1 VICRISEYKVEL
13 EWLDDT
19 ANPYK
24 RMAKMSSAADKLPE
38 IICVTPPEFKKGIA
52 NHWSPEHLFVSSCV
66 ACFFTTFMSI
76 SESSGLP
83 VKSFKVKGT
92 GILAKDKDGKSAMT
106 KLDLYPE
113 IVVEKDADLEKA
125 RRVAKKS
132 EANCL
137 IANSM
142 KSEIILHL
150 EIRKA

>member
-1 VICRISEYKVEL
+1 MSEYKVEL
-13 EWLDDT
+13 EWLNDT

-24 RMAKMSSAADKLPE
+24 RMARMGSTADKLPE

-76 SESSGLP
+76 SESSNLP
-83 VKSFKVKGT
+83 VKSFKVGGM

-113 IVVEKDADLEKA
+113 IVLEKDGDIEKA
-125 RRVAKKS
+125 KKVAEKA

-142 KSEIILHL
+142 KTEVIVHSLV
-150 EIRKA
+150 RKE